1 MTTLTET
8 ILRPQQLPLNF
19 IVYLFISV
27 ILAGCSPL
35 GALNAFVSDG
45 NVVITRDIKYGAHQ
59 RQQLDVVQPKVLE
72 ALSHKRP
79 VIIFF
84 YGGAWESGDKAD
96 YFFMAEALAS
106 RGFLV
111 VVPDYRLYP
120 EVVFPAYMDDAAFAV
135 KWTVDSV
142 SQYGG
147 DANNIF
153 VMGHSA
159 GAQIAALLAYDNTY
173 LSRVGL
179 SKALFKGMVSLAG
192 PMDFLP
198 LTEPTLFKIFPENVR
213 AASQP
218 INFITGSEPPTLL
231 LHGEADMRVGLHN
244 TRNLAERIRAR
255 GGDVE
260 TTTYPDVS
268 HAGILLAFA
277 APLRNNKPQLE
288 RVSAFINQRA
298 SLNKPYVPDNVQ
310 PTTKTLK

>member
-1 MTTLTET
+1 VTSLTEIT
-8 ILRPQQLPLNF
+8 LRAQKLPHIF
-19 IVYLFISV
+19 IVCLFLSV
-27 ILAGCSPL
+27 MLMGCSPL
-35 GALNAFVSDG
+35 GALNTFVSES
-45 NVVITRDIKYGAHQ
+45 NVVIKRDIRYGAHQ
-59 RQQLDVVQPKVLE
+59 RQQLDVVQKKSTAVSPT
-72 ALSHKRP
+72 KRP
-79 VIIFF
+79 VIVFF
-84 YGGAWESGDKAD
+84 YGGAWESGDKAN

-106 RGFLV
+106 RGYVV

-120 EVVFPAYMDDAAFAV
+120 EVVFPAFMDDAALAV
-135 KWTVDSV
+135 KWTLESV

-173 LSRVGL
+173 LSRLGL
-179 SKALFKGMVSLAG
+179 SKNLFKGMVSLAG

-218 INFITGSEPPTLL
+218 INFITGSESPSLL
-231 LHGEADMRVGLHN
+231 MHGEADTRVGLHN
-244 TRNLAERIRAR
+244 TRNLAQRIRAR
-255 GGDVE
+255 GGEVE

-277 APLRNNKPQLE
+277 APLRDNKPQLE
-288 RVSAFINQRA
+288 RVSAFINQLA
-298 SLNKPYVPDNVQ
+298 SLDKPYVPVNVQ
-310 PTTKTLK
+310 PTTKTLN